1 MMRRMTMGVVGCA
14 VALAVVGCADE
25 ESPVASTAQASVQQT
40 SAVKI
45 TTVKT
50 PADSASPDKT
60 PASGSLGS
68 SSFGSS
74 EAALPPPY
82 IASATWAESA
92 VGPSLQV
99 APTQNGRKV
108 ASPTAGAKAWAE
120 VLALDPTADTP
131 GMKAQFDCHWTFA
144 RLVEPNKPTWNL
156 EPGRPVVS
164 EEEMI
169 RTRCNPG
176 FAEE

>member
-1 MMRRMTMGVVGCA
+1 MMRRVSLGVLGCVGALALVGCSDA
-14 VALAVVGCADE
+14 
-25 ESPVASTAQASVQQT
+25 ESPVASTAGASVTTT
-40 SAVKI
+40 SPVSS
-45 TTVKT
+45 
-50 PADSASPDKT
+50 PSASTSPGKT
-60 PASGSLGS
+60 SVSGSLGS

-74 EAALPPPY
+74 EAVLPPPY
-82 IASATWAESA
+82 IASATWADTA

-99 APTQNGRKV
+99 APTNNGRKV

-120 VLALDPTADTP
+120 VLALDPSADTP
-131 GMKAQFDCHWTFA
+131 GMKAQFDFHWTFA

-164 EEEMI
+164 PDEMV